1 MAEQAEL
8 NPSPGPLGPSRATQA
23 PPRRPAGGSR
33 LSSRRTWRWTG
44 YHLFVAALA
53 VLMLYPIIWLL
64 FSSFKESRTI
74 FATASELL
82 PQVWVWRNYADGWAG
97 VGGQPFLQFIVNSL
111 AIVGLATL
119 GVVISSALV
128 AFGFGRLNFKG
139 RNFWFAMMMLTLML
153 PHDVVLVPQYVIFS
167 KLGWLNS
174 IKPIVVP
181 HYFGAPFFIFMMI
194 QFIRSIP
201 AELDEAATIDGCGK
215 FRLFCRIILP
225 LIKPALATAAI
236 FSFYWRWEDLIGP
249 VLYLNSPDKYTVSM
263 GLKMF
268 LDSESGSNWG
278 AMFAM
283 SIVSLIPVVTV
294 FFLFQKQIVEGI
306 SSSGLKG

>member
-1 MAEQAEL
+1 MVSGKWKW
-8 NPSPGPLGPSRATQA
+8 PV
-23 PPRRPAGGSR
+23 
-33 LSSRRTWRWTG
+33 
-44 YHLFVAALA
+44 YHVLVGALA
-53 VLMLYPIIWLL
+53 ILMLYPIIWL
-64 FSSFKESRTI
+64 FMSSFKESRTI
-74 FATASELL
+74 FATASQLIPEA
-82 PQVWVWRNYADGWAG
+82 WDFGNYAAGWAG
-97 VGGQPFLQFIVNSL
+97 VGGQPFAQFIVNSL
-111 AIVGLATL
+111 IIVMLATI

-128 AFGFGRLNFKG
+128 AFGFGRLDFKG
-139 RNFWFAMMMLTLML
+139 RNLWFALMMVTLML
-153 PHDVVLVPQYVIFS
+153 PHDVVLVPQYIIFS

-174 IKPIVVP
+174 MKPIVIP
-181 HYFGAPFFIFMMI
+181 NYFGAPFFIFLMI

-201 AELDEAATIDGCGK
+201 MELDEAATIDGCDK
-215 FRLFCRIILP
+215 FRLFYRIILP

-249 VLYLNSPDKYTVSM
+249 VLYLNSPQKYTVSM

-283 SIVSLIPVVTV
+283 SIVSLIPVVVV
-294 FFLFQKQIVEGI
+294 FFMFQKQIVEGI

>member
-1 MAEQAEL
+1 MV
-8 NPSPGPLGPSRATQA
+8 
-23 PPRRPAGGSR
+23 
-33 LSSRRTWRWTG
+33 SSKWKWPV
-44 YHLFVAALA
+44 YHVFVGALA
-53 VLMLYPIIWLL
+53 ILMLYPIIWL
-64 FSSFKESRTI
+64 FMSSFKESRTI
-74 FATASELL
+74 FATASQLIPEA
-82 PQVWVWRNYADGWAG
+82 WDFGNYAAGWAG
-97 VGGQPFLQFIVNSL
+97 VGGQPFAQFIVNSL
-111 AIVGLATL
+111 IIVVLATI

-128 AFGFGRLNFKG
+128 AFGFGRLDFKG
-139 RNFWFAMMMLTLML
+139 RNLWFALMMVTLML
-153 PHDVVLVPQYVIFS
+153 PHDVVLVPQYIIFS

-174 IKPIVVP
+174 MKPIVIP
-181 HYFGAPFFIFMMI
+181 NYFGAPFFIFLMI

-201 AELDEAATIDGCGK
+201 MELDEAATIDGCDK
-215 FRLFCRIILP
+215 FRLFYRIILP

-249 VLYLNSPDKYTVSM
+249 VLYLNSPQKYTVSM

-283 SIVSLIPVVTV
+283 SIVSLIPVVVV
-294 FFLFQKQIVEGI
+294 FFMFQKQIVEGI